1 MNTKSFFTLVER
13 ETWEHRGLVWVPVIT
28 AALIVLAAIISSNV
42 SGSIRLDVELDGESS
57 AFFARLATDEVA
69 QARLFSIWMGSIGL
83 PVLVITIIVLFFY
96 LLDALY
102 AERKDRSILFWKS
115 MPVSD
120 SATVLSKLFT
130 SMVAIPLW
138 VWAVSLVMGL
148 LTFLIIAL
156 KVSGTPIAPLGKFHL
171 GAWLVLQV
179 TLLQNLL
186 LASLWYAPIAGWLL
200 LVSVWAK
207 RAPFLWAVL
216 PPALVMLFEEII
228 FNTEHVAYLIGYRL
242 THYFESAS
250 MGFNVETG
258 AGSQV
263 IFDSIKN
270 TYEGM
275 SAASLLAEPHLYSG
289 LAVAAIFV
297 LLAIRLRRWR
307 DDA

>member
-1 MNTKSFFTLVER
+1 MNAKSFFTLVKR
-13 ETWEHRGLVWVPVIT
+13 ETWEHRSLFWVPIIT
-28 AALIVLAAIISSNV
+28 AALIVIAAIISSNV
-42 SGSIRLDVELDGESS
+42 SGSIQLDVNLDGEDST
-57 AFFARLATDEVA
+57 FFARLATDEIA

-83 PVLVITIIVLFFY
+83 PVLVVTIIVLFFY

-130 SMVAIPLW
+130 SMVAVPLW

-148 LTFLIIAL
+148 LTFMIIAL
-156 KVSGTPIAPLGKFHL
+156 KVSGTPIAPLGQFHL
-171 GAWLVLQV
+171 GAWLVLQL

-228 FNTEHVAYLIGYRL
+228 FNTEHVAQLIGYRL
-242 THYFESAS
+242 THYFEAAS
-250 MGFNVETG
+250 FGFNVETG

-263 IFDSIKN
+263 IFDTIKN

-275 SAASLLAEPHLYSG
+275 SAASLLGEPHLYSG
-289 LAVAAIFV
+289 LVVAAVFV

>member
-1 MNTKSFFTLVER
+1 
-13 ETWEHRGLVWVPVIT
+13 
-28 AALIVLAAIISSNV
+28 
-42 SGSIRLDVELDGESS
+42 
-57 AFFARLATDEVA
+57 
-69 QARLFSIWMGSIGL
+69 MGSIGL
-83 PVLVITIIVLFFY
+83 PVLVVTIIVLFFY

-130 SMVAIPLW
+130 SMVAVPLW

-148 LTFLIIAL
+148 LTFVIIAL
-156 KVSGTPIAPLGKFHL
+156 KVSGTPIAPLGQFHF
-171 GAWLVLQV
+171 GAWIVLQL

-228 FNTEHVAYLIGYRL
+228 LNTEHVAQLLGYRL
-242 THYFESAS
+242 THYFEAAS
-250 MGFNVETG
+250 FGFNVETG

-263 IFDSIKN
+263 IFDTIKN

-275 SAASLLAEPHLYSG
+275 SAASLLGEPHLYSG
-289 LAVAAIFV
+289 LVVAAVFV

>member
-1 MNTKSFFTLVER
+1 MNAKSFFTLVKR
-13 ETWEHRGLVWVPVIT
+13 EIWEHRSLVWVPVIT
-28 AALIVLAAIISSNV
+28 AVLIVLAAIVSTNV
-42 SGSIRLDVELDGESS
+42 AGSIRLDVEMDGESA
-57 AFFARLATDEVA
+57 AFFGLLASD
-69 QARLFSIWMGSIGL
+69 QATQAKLFSIWMGSIGL
-83 PVLVITIIVLFFY
+83 PVLLVTIIVLFFY

-120 SATVLSKLFT
+120 SATVFSKLFT
-130 SMVAIPLW
+130 SMVAVPLW

-148 LTFLIIAL
+148 LTFAVIAF
-156 KVSGTPIAPLGKFHL
+156 KVSGTPIAPLGQFHL
-171 GAWLVLQV
+171 GAWLVLQL

-216 PPALVMLFEEII
+216 PPALLMIFEEII
-228 FNTEHVAYLIGYRL
+228 FDTAYVLRLVGYRL
-242 THYFESAS
+242 THYFEAAS
-250 MGFNVETG
+250 VAFTVESG
-258 AGSQV
+258 AESQAIV
-263 IFDSIKN
+263 NSIKN

-275 SAASLLAEPHLYSG
+275 SAASLLGEPNLYSG

>member
-1 MNTKSFFTLVER
+1 MNAKSFFTLVKR
-13 ETWEHRGLVWVPVIT
+13 ETWEHRSLFWVPIIT
-28 AALIVLAAIISSNV
+28 AALIVIAAIISSNV
-42 SGSIRLDVELDGESS
+42 SGSIQLDVNLDGEDST
-57 AFFARLATDEVA
+57 FFARLATDEIA

-83 PVLVITIIVLFFY
+83 PVLVVTIIVLFFY

-130 SMVAIPLW
+130 SMVAVPLW

-148 LTFLIIAL
+148 LTFMIIAL
-156 KVSGTPIAPLGKFHL
+156 KVSGTPIAPLGQFHL
-171 GAWLVLQV
+171 GAWLVLQL

-228 FNTEHVAYLIGYRL
+228 FNTEHVAQLLGYRL
-242 THYFESAS
+242 THYFEAAS
-250 MGFNVETG
+250 FGFNVETG

-263 IFDSIKN
+263 IFDTIKN

-275 SAASLLAEPHLYSG
+275 SAASLLGEPHLYSG
-289 LAVAAIFV
+289 LVVAAVFV

>member
-1 MNTKSFFTLVER
+1 MNAKSFFTLVKR
-13 ETWEHRGLVWVPVIT
+13 ETWEHRSLVWVPIIT
-28 AALIVLAAIISSNV
+28 AALIVIAAIISSNV
-42 SGSIRLDVELDGESS
+42 SGSIQLDVNLDGEDST
-57 AFFARLATDEVA
+57 FFARLATDEIA

-83 PVLVITIIVLFFY
+83 PVLVVTIIVLFFY

-130 SMVAIPLW
+130 SMVAVPLW

-148 LTFLIIAL
+148 LTFMIIAL
-156 KVSGTPIAPLGKFHL
+156 KVSGTPIAPLGQFHL
-171 GAWLVLQV
+171 GAWLVLQL

-228 FNTEHVAYLIGYRL
+228 FNTEHVAQLIGYRL
-242 THYFESAS
+242 IHYFEAAS
-250 MGFNVETG
+250 LGFAVETDD
-258 AGSQV
+258 GSQA
-263 IFDSIKN
+263 IFDAIKN

-275 SAASLLAEPHLYSG
+275 SAASLLGESHLYSG
-289 LAVAAIFV
+289 LMVAAVFV

>member
-1 MNTKSFFTLVER
+1 MNAKSFFMLVKR
-13 ETWEHRGLVWVPVIT
+13 ETWEHRSLVWVPVIT
-28 AALIVLAAIISSNV
+28 AALIVVAAIISSNV
-42 SGSIRLDVELDGESS
+42 SGSVQLDVNLDGEDST
-57 AFFARLATDEVA
+57 FFARLAIDEA
-69 QARLFSIWMGSIGL
+69 TQARLFSIWMGSIGL
-83 PVLVITIIVLFFY
+83 PVLVVTIIVLFFY

-130 SMVAIPLW
+130 SMVAVPLW

-148 LTFLIIAL
+148 LTFVIIAL
-156 KVSGTPIAPLGKFHL
+156 KVSGTPIAPLGQFHF
-171 GAWLVLQV
+171 GAWIVLQL

-228 FNTEHVAYLIGYRL
+228 LNTEHVAQLLGYRL
-242 THYFESAS
+242 THYFEAAS
-250 MGFNVETG
+250 FGFNVETG

-263 IFDSIKN
+263 IFDTIKN

-275 SAASLLAEPHLYSG
+275 SAASLLGEPHLYSG
-289 LAVAAIFV
+289 LVVAAVFV